1 MSDDEIHGTYF
12 AMNDAFCSRMRKAIA
27 AGPKAWNT
35 EPQIRPNRALAAKL
49 LVGRYELLVDAN
61 QKRRLRSCDC

>member
-27 AGPKAWNT
+27 AGLESARIGVITTPGTQNPKYVPT
-35 EPQIRPNRALAAKL
+35 EHWPLSSSSGDMN
-49 LVGRYELLVDAN
+49 Y
-61 QKRRLRSCDC
+61 